1 MTSFSCNDFE
11 LERSGF
17 EGRDSE
23 TGDFICWIYLERV
36 FFSPF
41 SNSICFLRASISV
54 FFSGSSLLFLFSGF
68 IYFFDSLGMLFS
80 SRVFCLS
87 EGLGM
92 FLFDLLI
99 IIQLLIIFDIQNK
112 LLSILISFEKLFF

>member
-1 MTSFSCNDFE
+1 MLEMTSFGCNYLE
-11 LERSGF
+11 LERSGL

-36 FFSPF
+36 FFSSF
-41 SNSICFLRASISV
+41 SYSICFLRSSISG
-54 FFSGSSLLFLFSGF
+54 FFSCSFLMFLFSGL
-68 IYFFDSLGMLFS
+68 IYCFDSLGVLLR

-87 EGLGM
+87 EGLGI

-99 IIQLLIIFDIQNK
+99 IIQL
-112 LLSILISFEKLFF
+112 